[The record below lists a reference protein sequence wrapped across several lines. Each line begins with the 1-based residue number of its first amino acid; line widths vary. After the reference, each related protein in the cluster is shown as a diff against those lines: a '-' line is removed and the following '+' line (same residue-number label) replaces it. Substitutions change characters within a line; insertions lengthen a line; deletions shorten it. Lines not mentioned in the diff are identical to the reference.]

1 MVGRDELA
9 TARSDTLNAVG
20 ATLAKLCPALLAGVP
35 WGIQSNGSPSPP
47 PNSALLHA
55 FTLVMQWE
63 SPALAA
69 HLVRGEGYAM
79 GVMRLLLS
87 HLAAVASPPAA
98 TRLMELALWDTIPH
112 PPPKCHVALL
122 LVSLLRQSE
131 AVLLA
136 TPVHAL
142 GAALTEQLSV
152 PSVLAADRLHAAA
165 RALALTTPASLKRA
179 LDDAWSAK
187 RQAQPT
193 YACATLDGDEIS
205 PESSLGRFWV
215 VDLRDTTAFEASHY
229 ALTLHLPPERATSP
243 DEREAARSQLFALCA
258 EGAVGIAVLTAADPT
273 AASGGRGVLSADETK
288 RVVGEF
294 VQAGFRR
301 VGIVAGGFAALT
313 REQKVNLVS
322 GGDAVTAPDGAD
334 GMMEVRGRS
343 TSKAAA
349 AVGRMGMAAMKRVS
363 GALPAQMRGRAKQA
377 PI

>member
-1 MVGRDELA
+1 M
-9 TARSDTLNAVG
+9 RSRRSRPSDVNLTL
-20 ATLAKLCPALLAGVP
+20 TLTPKLDP
-35 WGIQSNGSPSPP
+35 NPSLH
-47 PNSALLHA
+47 PNVHA
-55 FTLVMQWE
+55 FTAGLCGW
-63 SPALAA
+63 
-69 HLVRGEGYAM
+69 
-79 GVMRLLLS
+79 
-87 HLAAVASPPAA
+87 
-98 TRLMELALWDTIPH
+98 
-112 PPPKCHVALL
+112 CC
-122 LVSLLRQSE
+122 
-131 AVLLA
+131 VLLA
-136 TPVHAL
+136 A
-142 GAALTEQLSV
+142 G
-152 PSVLAADRLHAAA
+152 
-165 RALALTTPASLKRA
+165 
-179 LDDAWSAK
+179 
-187 RQAQPT
+187 
-193 YACATLDGDEIS
+193 
-205 PESSLGRFWV
+205 FWV

-363 GALPAQMRGRAKQA
+363 GALPAQIRGRAKQA